1 VRKDTPAKG
10 ELGGGELCTFYLFN
24 CLFALCTACL
34 SWCCGIYVVNPM
46 QAVII
51 TVFGKILRVEMV
63 PGVHW
68 MPPLMVE
75 KHFVNLAINT
85 MQVKGSS
92 VPDSNGS
99 PMTVSTIVNYI
110 INDPVAAVYSVEN
123 LYTFIHTQAYDV
135 VRRICG
141 KFRYISND
149 PAEITLLND
158 GHHIC
163 GHMKQLLQKR
173 CEIAGVTILRM
184 DFIDI
189 AYHTEIAAQL
199 LQVQQA

>member
-1 VRKDTPAKG
+1 
-10 ELGGGELCTFYLFN
+10 
-24 CLFALCTACL
+24 
-34 SWCCGIYVVNPM
+34 M

-123 LYTFIHTQAYDV
+123 LYIFIHTQAYDV